1 MCKPESYQHMSSD
14 NCICLRNIHALS
26 RYNTWPSPNKIL
38 SEVFH
43 STEETSNSF
52 NLFLFPSWM
61 NLACCRTLKK
71 KKGLITYVCEWVQ
84 GFSPSIMFLRCVHG
98 FTCINGLFPF
108 IAEFYHMTLSQ
119 FVYPSSIY
127 DHLGCSSI
135 LDNSELNG
143 CDSL

>member
-71 KKGLITYVCEWVQ
+71 KKRTHNVCVWMGTRLFTKHHVFEMCPWFYMYQWSVP
-84 GFSPSIMFLRCVHG
+84 FYCWILSHDFISVCV
-98 FTCINGLFPF
+98 
-108 IAEFYHMTLSQ
+108 
-119 FVYPSSIY
+119 
-127 DHLGCSSI
+127 SI
-135 LDNSELNG
+135 LHLWPSRLFLDFGQFWIKWLW
-143 CDSL
+143 